1 MSHRGSLELAPFW
14 RRDWPRPVTEP
25 QPLPDRTDVLV
36 IGAGYTGLNAARQIA
51 ASGASVV
58 VVDRGSVGAGA
69 SSVNGGMVN
78 YGLKAATTKV
88 YKAFGETLG
97 REFWDASLA
106 SIDLVESLVATEGID
121 CAFHRGGAAEMGYSA
136 RDLETFRHEAEWLA
150 DKVGFAMDVVGPDR
164 IGGII
169 GSTAFHC
176 ALVDTVGAGLHP
188 ARYVDGLA
196 EAARRR
202 GAAIV
207 EQAGV
212 ETIAREGSGYRATTY
227 RGTIRAGEVL
237 VATNGYTGRRPLPGL
252 KRRVIPIGSYI
263 VVTEPLDPSDAERL
277 IPGRRMVW
285 TARRFLNYFRR
296 TPDDRILMGGRNNLS
311 NDLDL
316 TESAHIL
323 GGTTTEIFPELAA
336 VPLTHS
342 WTGTLGVTFDLM
354 PHIGR
359 IDGVWYAL
367 GYGGHGVGI
376 ATYVGTEVGNLIAG
390 TIDRSPFAEIPHPT
404 RPYYRGTPWF
414 LPFAKYWYRFLD
426 RIGR

>member
-1 MSHRGSLELAPFW
+1 MAAEQ
-14 RRDWPRPVTEP
+14 VT
-25 QPLPDRTDVLV
+25 LPDRADVLV
-36 IGAGYTGLNAARQIA
+36 VGAGYTGLNAARVIA
-51 ASGASVV
+51 ESGASVV
-58 VVDRGSVGAGA
+58 VVDRGTVGAGA

-88 YKAFGETLG
+88 YRAYGETLG

-106 SIDLVESLVATEGID
+106 SIDLVEALVSTERID
-121 CAFHRGGAAEMGYSA
+121 CHFHRGGAAELGYND

-150 DKVGFAMDVVGPDR
+150 DRVGFAMDVIGPDR
-164 IGGII
+164 IGGIV
-169 GSTAFHC
+169 GSPTFHC
-176 ALVDTVGAGLHP
+176 ALVDSVGAGLHP

-196 EAARRR
+196 DAARRR
-202 GAAIV
+202 GATIV
-207 EQAGV
+207 EHAGV
-212 ETIAREGSGYRATTY
+212 ETLERDGAGYRATTF
-227 RGTIRAGEVL
+227 RGIIRAGEVL
-237 VATNGYTGRRPLPGL
+237 VATNGYTDRRPLPGL

-263 VVTEPLDPSDAERL
+263 VVTEPLDDATAERL
-277 IPGRRMVW
+277 IPGRRMMW

-296 TPDDRILMGGRNNLS
+296 TPDNRVLMGGRNNLS

-316 TESAHIL
+316 TESAGIL
-323 GGTTTEIFPELAA
+323 GSTTAEIFPELAR

-376 ATYVGTEVGNLIAG
+376 ATYLGTEVGNLIAG
-390 TIDRSPFAEIPHPT
+390 NIDRSPFAEIPHPT
-404 RPYYRGTPWF
+404 RPYYQGNPWF

-426 RIGR
+426 ALGR